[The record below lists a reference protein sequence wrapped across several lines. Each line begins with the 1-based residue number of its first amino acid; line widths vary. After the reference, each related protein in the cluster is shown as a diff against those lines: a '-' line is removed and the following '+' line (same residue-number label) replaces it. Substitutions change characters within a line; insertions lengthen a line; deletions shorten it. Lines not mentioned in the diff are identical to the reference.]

1 MGWYAENNE
10 YETKPVG
17 LKFPNQLGLF
27 DMSGNVWEW
36 CWDWYNQE
44 FYKKRE
50 QNNPVNLVK
59 GSRRVL
65 RGGSWDRNAGR

>member
-1 MGWYAENNE
+1 VGWYAENNE